1 MKTLKT
7 IFAITILLQGIIAN
21 AQTMGKYSFDKY
33 PATVWH
39 GKKAKFDLIYFKEF
53 MKKEIPGLSKNDY
66 NNEAIDIRNLYNTT
80 KINYAGHYIIVETTV
95 PQPGAIERKVGTI
108 IDAQNGKVI
117 YQWISGEYWW
127 NCEYTK
133 DPYYDGI
140 SLKSVFE
147 HKLNSRLVYTSNCGG
162 NEEKSVD
169 EIVYK
174 LWILDENKKKVLDI
188 PEFTIQNK
196 RTH

>member
-1 MKTLKT
+1 MKTIKT
-7 IFAITILLQGIIAN
+7 ILTITILLQGIIAN
-21 AQTMGKYSFDKY
+21 AQTMGKYNFDKY

-53 MKKEIPGLSKNDY
+53 MKKEIPGLSKDDY
-66 NNEAIDIRNLYNTT
+66 NYEAIDTRDLYNKT
-80 KINYAGHYIIVETTV
+80 KINYAGHYVIVQKHSGTQEV
-95 PQPGAIERKVGTI
+95 GAI

-117 YQWISGEYWW
+117 YRALEGGYMW

-133 DPYYDGI
+133 DPYENLGG
-140 SLKSVFE
+140 LFVF
-147 HKLNSRLVYTSNCGG
+147 KLNSRLVYNAYCGG

-169 EIVYK
+169 EILYR

-188 PEFTIQNK
+188 PEFTIQNN
-196 RTH
+196 RTHKYKTFD